1 MEHANQDLA
10 NSAGIVGD
18 VRRTISDM
26 VRREMSCPEAT
37 RCVTVA
43 AQAMSNLVTGNRQL
57 QHSLLEQELA
67 SGIPAIDTV
76 FWYLLASVNGQTN
89 MAGLVL
95 LLNCLKDSAEATSL
109 LCSTEAGRLVAS
121 HIGELFGED
130 ENDESDTKAMLYTI
144 LSQIID
150 CGKLDQLLGGDLS
163 LRAYGLVDALAV
175 YCNEHSSTADYQKV
189 VSRDLIAALTLLL
202 SKSHAVLV
210 HVWEDTAAVYMPEDD
225 IHGNVDMDD
234 IMAAHRCLGAT
245 ISALGSITTEASAE
259 VSDWILECK
268 TLHQVIALLGL
279 LSKHLPRIERAN
291 ERQSAPQVGGLDA
304 GDTSSIKHLFML
316 KCDLIR
322 IIGNIGHKSAAA
334 QDLARELDGL
344 SLVLD
349 HMKIDDNHPFI
360 KEYAVVAL
368 KGLLS
373 NNRANQD
380 FLRDMNVVDSVKDPK
395 LAKAGIQAV
404 ITNEG
409 QVSIKRVAPES

>member
-1 MEHANQDLA
+1 MNQTGVARKVLQECAEYRQRSPHPSRPQHPATVDLAVWLDVHRLFKSLKVAPGNDSSEGKDPCTASQAEGLTDLCMFVRNAAAMEHANQDLA

-26 VRREMSCPEAT
+26 VRRELSCPEAT

-175 YCNEHSSTADYQKV
+175 YCNEHSSTADYQRV

-304 GDTSSIKHLFML
+304 GDASSIKHLFM
-316 KCDLIR
+316 
-322 IIGNIGHKSAAA
+322 
-334 QDLARELDGL
+334 
-344 SLVLD
+344 
-349 HMKIDDNHPFI
+349 F
-360 KEYAVVAL
+360 
-368 KGLLS
+368 
-373 NNRANQD
+373 
-380 FLRDMNVVDSVKDPK
+380 
-395 LAKAGIQAV
+395 
-404 ITNEG
+404 
-409 QVSIKRVAPES
+409 